1 MAFKILHH
9 DWLPVKLHKV
19 PSSILHVTLSSE
31 MQYET
36 DAGLIWSLVEQLKPV
51 EELHWDR

>member
-1 MAFKILHH
+1 MHH
-9 DWLPVKLHKV
+9 GWLPVKLHTV
-19 PSSILHVTLSSE
+19 PLSIMHVTLSSE

-36 DAGLIWSLVEQLKPV
+36 SAGLIWSLVEQLKPV